1 MKIQVM
7 PQDMVQEIGTCQ
19 RAISNR
25 TTMHILECIRFQA
38 KGSGVILTATDL
50 ELSIETRISCQVME
64 EGTVVIPANMIGN
77 IFRKLP
83 NEPAI
88 VEEKGGIVTI
98 DCGQVHFEIQVP
110 NASEFPA
117 LPDVE
122 EESKTIV
129 DNDALIQAVR
139 ETEFATSLD
148 ESKIAL
154 TGIFFE
160 RKNDRIRLVTLD
172 GYRMAV
178 REILL
183 PPEAEAFEK
192 SAIVPKRAFNE
203 LARIIREGGAT
214 TMALSTGY
222 IYFSSGS
229 IKMYSR
235 LIDKNYIQY
244 EEIISREF
252 KSKVILSR
260 HAFQGALERATILAK
275 EERANLIKLLFEEG
289 NLNIQSNSE
298 IGSVHEKVACQLE
311 GGEITIAFNAKYLL
325 DGIKALNCEEVS
337 LYLNGPLNPMVIHP
351 AQDEDSYLY
360 LVLPVRIAS
369 E

>member
-7 PQDMVQEIGTCQ
+7 PQKMVQQIGICQ
-19 RAISNR
+19 RAISSR
-25 TTMHILECIRFQA
+25 TTMQILECVRFQA
-38 KGSGVILTATDL
+38 NESEVILRATDL
-50 ELSIETRISCQVME
+50 ELSIETKMACQVME
-64 EGTVVIPANMIGN
+64 EGAVVIPATMIGN

-88 VEEKGGIVTI
+88 LEEKAGLVTI

-110 NASEFPA
+110 NAGEFPA

-122 EESKTIV
+122 EEGKTPV
-129 DNDALIQAVR
+129 DNDVLIQAVR
-139 ETEFATSLD
+139 ETEFASSLD

-160 RKNDRIRLVTLD
+160 RKEDRFRLVTLD

-203 LARIIREGGAT
+203 LARVIREGEKT

-222 IYFSSGS
+222 IYFSSGN

-244 EEIISREF
+244 EEIISKEF
-252 KSKVILSR
+252 KSKVVISR
-260 HAFQGALERATILAK
+260 LAFQAALERATILAR
-275 EERANLIKLLFEEG
+275 EERANLIKLLFKDG
-289 NLNIQSNSE
+289 KLHIQSNSE
-298 IGSVHEKVACQLE
+298 IGSVHEEVACRME
-311 GGEITIAFNAKYLL
+311 GGDITIAFNAKYLL
-325 DGIKALNCEEVS
+325 DGIKALNCDEVS
-337 LYLNGPLNPMVIHP
+337 LHLNGPLNPMVIHP
-351 AQDEDSYLY
+351 AQDEDAYLY